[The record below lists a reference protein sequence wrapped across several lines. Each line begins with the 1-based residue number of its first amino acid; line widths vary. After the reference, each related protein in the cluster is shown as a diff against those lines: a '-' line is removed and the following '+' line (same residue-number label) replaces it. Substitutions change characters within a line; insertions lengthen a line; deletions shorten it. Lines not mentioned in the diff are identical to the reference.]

1 MAIPFYSD
9 IDLNNNKIKNFTVD
23 TLDQAPTNPNK
34 GQQYYNTTDNKLYYW
49 NGTEW
54 VTGSDEY
61 MSVGD
66 TLPIGSTLE
75 WFSTTIPDNWLVC
88 DGSAVSRTTYSD
100 LFAVIGTTFGEG
112 DGSTTFNLPNLKGRT
127 IVGLDADD
135 ADFNTIGKTI
145 GEKTHTLTV
154 AEMPEHN
161 HKMPIDSFVNSDSQT
176 NVKSGGHVSYK
187 AQGEN
192 YETTSAGGSQP
203 HNNIQ
208 PSFIGVYIIKAK
220 QSAGVVATVVDNLE
234 STSETDALS
243 AKQGKVLNEKIETLT
258 SEEKATGD
266 TLPIGSIMPYPKATA
281 PENWLIC
288 DGSAISRTDY
298 SELFNAIGTT
308 FGEGDGSTTF
318 NLPNIKGRT
327 IVGLDTDDTDF
338 NAIGKTPGEK
348 THTLTVEEM
357 PKHSH
362 TLATPQYYYGESN
375 TGSIY
380 GSNTATSQFTRN
392 TNTSGNNQPHNNIQP
407 SFVATYIIKAKQSA
421 GLVAT
426 VVDNLTSTSSTN
438 ALSANQ
444 GKTLNEKI
452 DKSTTYSTNEQ
463 AIGTWIDGKTIY
475 RKVIDFGT
483 LPNNERKTV
492 DHNISSIDKFI
503 KVEGIATRSDD
514 TKFSQSLPLVYMNLE
529 SNYNTTLGVDTTSVE
544 IRSTEDR
551 SMFKAYVTIEYTKT
565 TN

>member
-54 VTGSDEY
+54 VTGSDVC

-112 DGSTTFNLPNLKGRT
+112 DGSTTFNLPNTKGRT
-127 IVGLDADD
+127 IVGLDAEDT
-135 ADFNTIGKTI
+135 DFNTIGKTL

-154 AEMPEHN
+154 AEMPKHN
-161 HKMPIDSFVNSDSQT
+161 HTSPIDSYVNTDSQV
-176 NVKSGGHVSYK
+176 NVKSGGHVSDK

-192 YETTSAGGSQP
+192 FATSYAGSSKS

-208 PSFIGVYIIKAK
+208 PS
-220 QSAGVVATVVDNLE
+220 
-234 STSETDALS
+234 
-243 AKQGKVLNEKIETLT
+243 
-258 SEEKATGD
+258 
-266 TLPIGSIMPYPKATA
+266 
-281 PENWLIC
+281 
-288 DGSAISRTDY
+288 
-298 SELFNAIGTT
+298 
-308 FGEGDGSTTF
+308 
-318 NLPNIKGRT
+318 
-327 IVGLDTDDTDF
+327 IV
-338 NAIGKTPGEK
+338 
-348 THTLTVEEM
+348 
-357 PKHSH
+357 
-362 TLATPQYYYGESN
+362 
-375 TGSIY
+375 
-380 GSNTATSQFTRN
+380 
-392 TNTSGNNQPHNNIQP
+392 TN
-407 SFVATYIIKAKQSA
+407 YIIKAKQSA

-444 GKTLNEKI
+444 GKLLNEKI
-452 DKSTTYSTNEQ
+452 TKNNTYSTEEQ
-463 AIGTWIDGKTIY
+463 AVGIWIDGKTIY
-475 RKVIDFGT
+475 RKVINFGA
-483 LPNNERKTV
+483 LPNATKKEV
-492 DHNISSIDKFI
+492 QHNISNLEQFTKI
-503 KVEGIATRSDD
+503 EGIATRNDG
-514 TKFSQSLPLVYMNLE
+514 TKFTQSLPLVYKDTEMA
-529 SNYNTTLGVDTTSVE
+529 YNTALAADNSIVE
-544 IRSTEDR
+544 IQTNNDR
-551 SMFKAYVTIEYTKT
+551 SIFNGYVILEYTKT

>member
-54 VTGSDEY
+54 VTGSASAS
-61 MSVGD
+61 SVGD

-112 DGSTTFNLPNLKGRT
+112 DGSTTFNLPNTKGRT
-127 IVGLDADD
+127 IVGLNADD

-154 AEMPEHN
+154 AEMPKHN
-161 HKMPIDSFVNSDSQT
+161 HKNPIDSFVNSDWQVDS
-176 NVKSGGHVSYK
+176 KSGGHVSYK

-220 QSAGVVATVVDNLE
+220 QSAG
-234 STSETDALS
+234 
-243 AKQGKVLNEKIETLT
+243 
-258 SEEKATGD
+258 
-266 TLPIGSIMPYPKATA
+266 
-281 PENWLIC
+281 
-288 DGSAISRTDY
+288 
-298 SELFNAIGTT
+298 
-308 FGEGDGSTTF
+308 
-318 NLPNIKGRT
+318 
-327 IVGLDTDDTDF
+327 
-338 NAIGKTPGEK
+338 
-348 THTLTVEEM
+348 
-357 PKHSH
+357 
-362 TLATPQYYYGESN
+362 
-375 TGSIY
+375 
-380 GSNTATSQFTRN
+380 
-392 TNTSGNNQPHNNIQP
+392 
-407 SFVATYIIKAKQSA
+407 
-421 GLVAT
+421 LVAT

-452 DKSTTYSTNEQ
+452 DNAPKLIYTKVTSQSDANGFDINGITLEPNKNYQISFVGNMTSTDTGTLKNIFIEFNDVTPTVRRSVIFGSEGAQLKNSYSTDSLRLIRGWSGFGTMSDINLIFKGNYIRTIGKYSCTAYTFETSINTTINSMIGPFDSITKISVTPETGVTLDEQ
-463 AIGTWIDGKTIY
+463 AIIKIY
-475 RKVIDFGT
+475 E
-483 LPNNERKTV
+483 LP
-492 DHNISSIDKFI
+492 
-503 KVEGIATRSDD
+503 
-514 TKFSQSLPLVYMNLE
+514 
-529 SNYNTTLGVDTTSVE
+529 
-544 IRSTEDR
+544 
-551 SMFKAYVTIEYTKT
+551 
-565 TN
+565 

>member
-34 GQQYYNTTDNKLYYW
+34 GQQYYDTTDNKLYYW

-54 VTGSDEY
+54 VTGSDVY

-112 DGSTTFNLPNLKGRT
+112 DGSTTFNLPNTKGRT
-127 IVGLDADD
+127 IVGLNADD
-135 ADFNTIGKTI
+135 ADFNTIGKTL

-154 AEMPEHN
+154 AEMPKHN
-161 HKMPIDSFVNSDSQT
+161 HTSPIDSFVNSDSQT

-192 YETTSAGGSQP
+192 FATSYAGSSKS

-208 PSFIGVYIIKAK
+208 PSIVTNYIIKAK
-220 QSAGVVATVVDNLE
+220 QSAGV
-234 STSETDALS
+234 
-243 AKQGKVLNEKIETLT
+243 
-258 SEEKATGD
+258 
-266 TLPIGSIMPYPKATA
+266 
-281 PENWLIC
+281 
-288 DGSAISRTDY
+288 
-298 SELFNAIGTT
+298 
-308 FGEGDGSTTF
+308 
-318 NLPNIKGRT
+318 
-327 IVGLDTDDTDF
+327 
-338 NAIGKTPGEK
+338 
-348 THTLTVEEM
+348 
-357 PKHSH
+357 
-362 TLATPQYYYGESN
+362 
-375 TGSIY
+375 
-380 GSNTATSQFTRN
+380 
-392 TNTSGNNQPHNNIQP
+392 
-407 SFVATYIIKAKQSA
+407 
-421 GLVAT
+421 VAT

-514 TKFSQSLPLVYMNLE
+514 TKFSQSLPLVYMNSE
-529 SNYNTTLGVDTTSVE
+529 STYNTTLGVDTTSVE
-544 IRSTEDR
+544 IRTTEDR